1 MTLPVRCV
9 IMFHYAAGEVKN
21 PMDII
26 LIMCV
31 GILAGRLLRKK
42 PIKKINE
49 KLQLACTLLLIFS
62 MGVMLGWRE
71 TFWQDLSS
79 LGITSFLF
87 FLIPTALSIAFVYYL
102 TKRFMKQEKR
112 TESREAG

>member
-1 MTLPVRCV
+1 
-9 IMFHYAAGEVKN
+9 
-21 PMDII
+21 MDII

-62 MGVMLGWRE
+62 MGVMLGRRE

-79 LGITSFLF
+79 LGITSYLY
-87 FLIPTALSIAFVYYL
+87 FLIPTALSIDFVYYM
-102 TKRFMKQEKR
+102 TERFMKQEKR